1 MPWKF
6 WFTVTQPPSDNGPL
20 HQPSSCLG
28 FPAWFTSPSC
38 MHNSH
43 LPSLKMN
50 SSYCAKGIAENSWG
64 FCTEPLRKPLAP
76 HSSPVHPSGM
86 LCSLLLFSNVM
97 FSLLVF
103 TFSNL
108 TLVFP
113 YGAARRDQT
122 YWVPFI
128 YLNTGAVEGG
138 EQAAEIHPP
147 QPKVAH
153 PAGDMGMQTRRDE
166 WDGASFVLGPSSSQ
180 GFTCGALAWRSAKTR
195 LKGST
200 NMERTTSPRHRKATK
215 GNLTVQLKTTHCT
228 SVETPSRS
236 ANPVHLGAA
245 QLHSQLCSTV
255 LPGFC
260 SGPTACVL
268 LLEMDGATVL
278 LPAGLSPVR
287 QDGNGQWTKSFAE
300 WSILGGM

>member
-1 MPWKF
+1 MLCALSSIPGFDEGKSAIWSTLNKSRGIALVQNLWRVVSMPWKF

-103 TFSNL
+103 TFSSL

-122 YWVPFI
+122 YWVPLFI
-128 YLNTGAVEGG
+128 
-138 EQAAEIHPP
+138 
-147 QPKVAH
+147 
-153 PAGDMGMQTRRDE
+153 
-166 WDGASFVLGPSSSQ
+166 
-180 GFTCGALAWRSAKTR
+180 
-195 LKGST
+195 
-200 NMERTTSPRHRKATK
+200 
-215 GNLTVQLKTTHCT
+215 
-228 SVETPSRS
+228 
-236 ANPVHLGAA
+236 
-245 QLHSQLCSTV
+245 
-255 LPGFC
+255 
-260 SGPTACVL
+260 
-268 LLEMDGATVL
+268 
-278 LPAGLSPVR
+278 
-287 QDGNGQWTKSFAE
+287 
-300 WSILGGM
+300 